1 MDVVEVEGQEL
12 RPDEFGEGSG
22 RCEIKRNNK
31 KQADSAVESAK
42 TQQQGHQQT
51 AATSNTGISTV
62 ADKAAKYKRKNARH
76 VRQIAMASRMPGL
89 PTDDYRVVVR
99 PRGGFNLSDYK
110 TDRIYCCLRS
120 AAGIG
125 REAAEEDSICLNV
138 KQNVVVL
145 STPSEDRAYKYGAI
159 SKLRIGE
166 REYEASAYRAAPENT
181 SKGLVRGISK
191 DENPAD
197 IVRSLVTQRNPSVL
211 HAKRMGNTDNVI
223 VLFDGFYVPRY
234 VYYGAML
241 VRCTLYK
248 KQIDVCYECG
258 RLGHRADVCP
268 NPNDKICRGC
278 GCSNPPPEHRCEP
291 KSPMRQRSPHG
302 RPQVQGQIQDPIP
315 GQVAPMGTKNTRRR
329 SRRGRSLWQR
339 LQQQLQQQRRTLLCS
354 VDGNAPPL
362 GQRQEKALGEP
373 RSERRRGKFPL
384 EISRTLWCALPH
396 RLPDL

>member
-1 MDVVEVEGQEL
+1 
-12 RPDEFGEGSG
+12 EGSG
-22 RCEIKRNNK
+22 WCEIKRNK

-42 TQQQGHQQT
+42 SQQQGHQQT
-51 AATSNTGISTV
+51 AATSTTGISTV

-76 VRQIAMASRMPGL
+76 LRQIAMASLMPDL

-99 PRGGFNLSDYK
+99 PRGGFNVSDYK

-181 SKGLVRGISK
+181 FKGLIRGISK

-248 KQIDVCYECG
+248 K
-258 RLGHRADVCP
+258 
-268 NPNDKICRGC
+268 
-278 GCSNPPPEHRCEP
+278 
-291 KSPMRQRSPHG
+291 
-302 RPQVQGQIQDPIP
+302 
-315 GQVAPMGTKNTRRR
+315 
-329 SRRGRSLWQR
+329 
-339 LQQQLQQQRRTLLCS
+339 
-354 VDGNAPPL
+354 
-362 GQRQEKALGEP
+362 
-373 RSERRRGKFPL
+373 
-384 EISRTLWCALPH
+384 
-396 RLPDL
+396 